1 MAHNLRILPLLIALL
16 LISMSQ
22 GTAIRDTITPTQP
35 LGDNETLISEDGT
48 FALGFFRPTGN
59 TNNLYMGLWYNK
71 IKDKTVVWVANR
83 ENPVINSSTGFLSI
97 SINGN
102 LIISDQNSK
111 VVWSSNTA
119 NVTNPVA
126 QLLNT
131 GNLVVRDLD
140 DKENSFAWQG
150 FDYPTDT
157 LIAGMKLGVDLVTG
171 LNRTLTAWTSDSDP
185 SPSQYY
191 AMMDIHGDPQL
202 VLCQGSKKVWRTG
215 PWNGFRYSGVPDTIT
230 YSGFNFSFIN
240 NKQEIT
246 YSFTTNLSVLSRLL
260 VNKSGVAQRSV
271 WVEGGGFWN
280 IFWYAPRDQC
290 DYMPPC
296 GPYAKC
302 DPNNSPICD
311 CIQGFTPKFPDKWAF
326 RDGSD
331 GCERKTPLD
340 CKNGTDGFLLVPGTK
355 LPETSNSTVDMSLS
369 LADCKTKCLN
379 NCSCTAYAPADVRN
393 GGSGCILWATELTD
407 LRVYTGDSYAQ
418 KLYVRLAAA
427 DLDKSSSTKSHGSG
441 KWIIILVT
449 LLGLV
454 LLIVVWVGY
463 LKLRQMKRRRTG
475 AILEISASF
484 SEPSSSNQVAD
495 SLPGKDI
502 ELPLL
507 DFNTIA
513 AATDYF
519 ANANK
524 LGEGG
529 FGPVYKG
536 KLGDEQE
543 IAVKRLAKTSVQG
556 LDEFKNEVML
566 IAKLQHRNLVRL
578 LGCCIEREERL
589 LVYEYM
595 PNKSLDFF
603 LFGKPKDVVFDW
615 ETRFKIIMGIARG
628 LLYLHHDSRLRII
641 HRDLKASNVLLDE
654 EMTPKISDFGMARI
668 FGGDEA
674 EANTRKVV
682 GTYGYMSPEYAMD
695 GIFSQKSDVFSF
707 GVLVLEI
714 ITGKKNRGVY
724 LAAPHTNLLDH
735 VWNSWKEGNSLQ
747 MVDESIGYSY
757 PMNEVM
763 RCINVGLLCVQNHPE
778 DRPLMSSVILLLSS
792 DNTLLPYPKEPGFAA
807 RRVPHQME
815 TTSSKPYSSSINGI
829 TVTLFEG
836 R

>member
-1 MAHNLRILPLLIALL
+1 MVHNLRMPLL
-16 LISMSQ
+16 LIIALMLISRSQ
-22 GTAIRDTITPTQP
+22 GTVRDTITPTHP
-35 LGDNETLISEDGT
+35 LGENETLISEDGT
-48 FALGFFRPTGN
+48 FALGFFRPGN
-59 TNNLYMGLWYNK
+59 SNKLYIGLWYNK

-83 ENPVINSSTGFLSI
+83 ENPVINWSTGFLSI

-102 LIISDQNSK
+102 LLISDQNSK
-111 VVWSSNTA
+111 VVWASNTA

-126 QLLNT
+126 KLLNT

-140 DKENSFAWQG
+140 DQERSFAWQG

-157 LIAGMKLGVDLVTG
+157 LIAGMKVGVDLVTG
-171 LNRTLTAWTSDSDP
+171 LNRTLVAWTSDSDP

-191 AMMDIHGDPQL
+191 GMMDIHGDPQL
-202 VLCQGSKKVWRTG
+202 VLCHGSKKVWRTG
-215 PWNGFRYSGVPDTIT
+215 PWNGLRYSGIPDTVT
-230 YSGFNFSFIN
+230 YSGFKFSFIN

-246 YSFTTNLSVLSRLL
+246 YSFTTNLSVLSRLV
-260 VNKSGVAQRSV
+260 VNQSGVAQRSL
-271 WVEGGGFWN
+271 WVEGSEFWN

-296 GPYAKC
+296 GPYATC
-302 DPNNSPICD
+302 NPSNSPICD

-331 GCERKTPLD
+331 GCKRKTPLG

-369 LADCKTKCLN
+369 LADCKTKCLS

-393 GGSGCILWATELTD
+393 DGSGCILWTTDLTD
-407 LRVYTGDSYAQ
+407 LRVYTGDSYVQ
-418 KLYVRLAAA
+418 DLYVRLAAA
-427 DLDKSSSTKSHGSG
+427 DLGLSTKSHRRSS
-441 KWIIILVT
+441 KWAIIFVT
-449 LLGLV
+449 LLALV
-454 LLIVVWVGY
+454 LLIVACVGY
-463 LKLRQMKRRRTG
+463 HKLRQRKRRR
-475 AILEISASF
+475 AMLEIAASF
-484 SEPSSSNQVAD
+484 SEPSNSNQVAD
-495 SLPGKDI
+495 PLPGKDL

-507 DFNTIA
+507 DFNTVA

-536 KLGDEQE
+536 KLGGEQE

-556 LDEFKNEVML
+556 VDEFKNEVML

-578 LGCCIEREERL
+578 LGCCIEGEERL

-603 LFGKPKDVVFDW
+603 LFGKSEDVVFDW

-641 HRDLKASNVLLDE
+641 HRDLKASNVLLDK

-735 VWNSWKEGNSLQ
+735 IWNSWKEGNSLQ
-747 MVDESIGYSY
+747 MVDESMGYSY
-757 PMNEVM
+757 PVNEVV

-778 DRPLMSSVILLLSS
+778 DRPLMSSVLLLLSS
-792 DNTLLPYPKEPGFAA
+792 DNTLLPSPKEPGFAA

-815 TTSSKPYSSSINGI
+815 STSSKPYSSSINGI